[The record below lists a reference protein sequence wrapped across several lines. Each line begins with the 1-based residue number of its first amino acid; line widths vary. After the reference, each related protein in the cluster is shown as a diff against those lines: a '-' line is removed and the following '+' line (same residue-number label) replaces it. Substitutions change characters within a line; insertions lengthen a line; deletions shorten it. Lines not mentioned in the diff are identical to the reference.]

1 MYTPRMTPS
10 YKHAPPHT
18 QSRFY
23 VQMRNLLVFDQSHL
37 LFILWEIVV
46 FGNGSPSTVI
56 DPTFHV

>member
-1 MYTPRMTPS
+1 MYTPKMTPS

-18 QSRFY
+18 
-23 VQMRNLLVFDQSHL
+23 QMRNLLVFDQSHL

-46 FGNGSPSTVI
+46 FGNGSASTVI